1 MAEHP
6 AFWSWISSLDLC
18 KGSQLLSFAGCEIVG
33 VEIMDGARLIES
45 HPFKGPT
52 AFVLGNEASL
62 GMLLEALLST
72 QSLGQ

>member
-1 MAEHP
+1 M
-6 AFWSWISSLDLC
+6 
-18 KGSQLLSFAGCEIVG
+18 G

-72 QSLGQ
+72 QLLGQ